1 MMNDA
6 TTRPCR
12 RCCLAVGGYFRWSV
26 SHRAKA
32 LIPPGNSGRRSTT
45 RMLSVSFSCSRV
57 WGVSGMTAASS
68 PVSSFSPMTTGSP
81 WDLFSTSSS
90 LCDASSTRVIFSA
103 TCSLTGDANSSLCC
117 AGTDS
122 NSSIISSA
130 RKGLSNRS
138 VSLEVY
144 SSATKSNES
153 PTTSPK
159 RK

>member
-1 MMNDA
+1 MKYKQVQYMIIREEQANVMLIEKLRSFRKYINEDMSDWEQ
-6 TTRPCR
+6 
-12 RCCLAVGGYFRWSV
+12 LIAVGGFIADVIR
-26 SHRAKA
+26 
-32 LIPPGNSGRRSTT
+32 LIK
-45 RMLSVSFSCSRV
+45 
-57 WGVSGMTAASS
+57 
-68 PVSSFSPMTTGSP
+68 
-81 WDLFSTSSS
+81 WDKYRKLFSTSSS

-144 SSATKSNES
+144 SSATKSKES